1 MKNKKYRKSGGV
13 KNVETMLKR
22 LKPCFFI
29 WVAGFINVLN
39 LSKKLSSL
47 LLSPSLPLPCLAIR

>member
-1 MKNKKYRKSGGV
+1 MKNKKYRKFGGV
-13 KNVETMLKR
+13 KNVETMLKL
-22 LKPCFFI
+22 LKPCFLI